1 MVPVKTC
8 ELNPGFFKMC
18 LPVFRI
24 ELPCD
29 IFTHDGK
36 AVLLTGIPVISRG
49 EVSGSGSQDYDL
61 T

>member
-1 MVPVKTC
+1 
-8 ELNPGFFKMC
+8 MC